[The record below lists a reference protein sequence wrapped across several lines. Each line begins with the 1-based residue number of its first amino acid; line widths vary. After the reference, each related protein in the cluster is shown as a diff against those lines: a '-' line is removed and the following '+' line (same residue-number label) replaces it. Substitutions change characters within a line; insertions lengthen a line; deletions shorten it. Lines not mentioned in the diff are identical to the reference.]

1 MKAAAAA
8 TMARFSVRTHLLRT
22 HVERRHV
29 VNRFRTI
36 AEPLSQYCFPRHPEP
51 EDYGV
56 DTGLILTIGGRPE
69 TTLSDPKARRGGYCL
84 LWVFSRQQKHRS
96 ALPRR
101 PHPYIL
107 RYPDSLTPYK
117 GCMSLS
123 AWRALGFGAGRSIG
137 GGASFDPLFTFHQR
151 SAPMFWDFI
160 TIAAIFGAFFF
171 VREAQTV
178 LAKARLSNWR
188 TFTFR

>member
-1 MKAAAAA
+1 
-8 TMARFSVRTHLLRT
+8 MARNCTNSCRGAP
-22 HVERRHV
+22 
-29 VNRFRTI
+29 I
-36 AEPLSQYCFPRHPEP
+36 ASGAAWRKYCFPRHPEP

-69 TTLSDPKARRGGYCL
+69 TALSDPKARRGGYCL

-137 GGASFDPLFTFHQR
+137 GGASADPLFLSINGARLCFGISSRSQR
-151 SAPMFWDFI
+151 SSALSFLCERHKPCSRKPACR
-160 TIAAIFGAFFF
+160 TGAASPSGK
-171 VREAQTV
+171 RTSKRQ
-178 LAKARLSNWR
+178 LS
-188 TFTFR
+188 